1 MDVKVLDDIYGY
13 WFGDPP
19 EVPPSEER
27 IKRWFRP
34 ERSGRRP
41 HPRHL
46 GPHLD
51 EARATDWDLSALT
64 REQQVGL
71 VILLDQFPRQI
82 FRKTGDAFAYDE
94 KARSIVRPLT
104 ADSGWRNFLPIERT
118 FIFLPFEHHEDVADQ
133 DLSVMY
139 FAALAVEAP
148 EAAKE
153 GVRSALDYAT
163 RHRDIIRKFGRFPHR
178 NEMIGRESTE
188 EEAKFL
194 AEHGRGF

>member
-1 MDVKVLDDIYGY
+1 MT
-13 WFGDPP
+13 
-19 EVPPSEER
+19 R
-27 IKRWFRP
+27 RARP
-34 ERSGRRP
+34 R
-41 HPRHL
+41 
-46 GPHLD
+46 
-51 EARATDWDLSALT
+51 WDLSALT
-64 REQQVGL
+64 RQQQVGL

-94 KARSIVRPLT
+94 KARSVARPLT

-153 GVRSALDYAT
+153 GGRSALDYAT
-163 RHRDIIRKFGRFPHR
+163 RHRDIVRKFGRFPHR
-178 NEMIGRESTE
+178 NEMLGRASTE